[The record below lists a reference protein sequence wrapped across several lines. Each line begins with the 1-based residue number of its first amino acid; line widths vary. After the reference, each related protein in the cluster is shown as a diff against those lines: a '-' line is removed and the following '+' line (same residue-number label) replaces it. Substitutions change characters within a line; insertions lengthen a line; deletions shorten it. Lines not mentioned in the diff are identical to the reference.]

1 VDAAGFGW
9 TLAPASFDWPTLV
22 AAKEKEISRLSAIYR
37 NNLDKAGVAIE
48 DSRAEIVDAHGVRL
62 IADGRKLS
70 ARIILISTGGAPVLE
85 PDIPGREYAITSNE
99 KFSIFRHC
107 KAYADCWRR
116 LYRGRVRC
124 DFRAARHGRHACY
137 ARRKCVARF

>member
-1 VDAAGFGW
+1 MPLGSAGRLPPLPSTGRRSSPQRRRKS
-9 TLAPASFDWPTLV
+9 PALRDLSQQ
-22 AAKEKEISRLSAIYR
+22 SRQ
-37 NNLDKAGVAIE
+37 AGVAIE

-99 KFSIFRHC
+99 IFDLPALPKRMLIVG
-107 KAYADCWRR
+107 AAISRFEFAAIFAR
-116 LYRGRVRC
+116 LGTDVTLVTRGENVLRG
-124 DFRAARHGRHACY
+124 F
-137 ARRKCVARF
+137 